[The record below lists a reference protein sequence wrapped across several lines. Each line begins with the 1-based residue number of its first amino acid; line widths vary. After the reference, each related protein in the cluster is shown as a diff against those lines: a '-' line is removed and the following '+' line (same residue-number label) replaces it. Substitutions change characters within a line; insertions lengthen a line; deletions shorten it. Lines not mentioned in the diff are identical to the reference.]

1 MLLASVAEESDVANE
16 DIVIHTILA
25 RIIRRIGIV
34 VVCGCVMD
42 SVTYKFHI
50 RIIHTK
56 N

>member
-16 DIVIHTILA
+16 DIFIHTILA
-25 RIIRRIGIV
+25 RIDCRIGIV

-42 SVTYKFHI
+42 SVAYKFHM
-50 RIIHTK
+50 RIVHTK